1 MASSGQYSVIYINNL
16 HSKLIIFVH
25 WRQLLEHG
33 THDTNKT
40 TQTILEFL
48 GQPKDVLLISA
59 DSACLL

>member
-1 MASSGQYSVIYINNL
+1 M
-16 HSKLIIFVH
+16 
-25 WRQLLEHG
+25 QLLEHG